1 MLKKTIGIII
11 VISLLTMLSLAFA
24 DDFSTSYSGG
34 GIESSVTG
42 TTDKL
47 PLSLPYKTQIKIKVD
62 NTTSGPDGNYYAIKP
77 SIKFHGLSPE
87 VNGTNKYFEIYK
99 GATKT
104 FEATVPYGDYNI
116 IITYRNNASYG
127 IEVTGTYLPTIKPA
141 TLTLNKGATHHLS
154 VFCADGLSQSWT
166 SSDEGIAVVQDGMVT
181 AKNTGEARIKC
192 QFGDGTESYVDI
204 SVASVEMDKTE
215 ENVHIGQQC
224 QLKLNGAS
232 GNILWSSS
240 NDEIATV
247 NQDGLVT
254 GMRAGEATITAAFMD
269 NTYTCQVSVL
279 DDLVG
284 DVQSVL
290 GKGKERVNTQ
300 LPDKFRDFA
309 TNAYTNDYILL
320 ETDDNNDVISVAL
333 LTDAQA
339 GIGKYT
345 LFGLYPGMK
354 YSTAV
359 ATVGN
364 YGWGVQ
370 KTVDEWVYFIN
381 SLMPQKKLYVTVVGD
396 KIDMI
401 ILTGWDAE
409 ASSYDQINLTLN
421 ATEKTCITDGVSLF
435 PSFQLQA
442 TLTPN
447 LPGYQALHWDSSNTS
462 VATVNENG
470 VVHCRKIGTCV
481 ITVTSA
487 VNPDI
492 KATCTVHVK
501 GTDQIKG
508 FVSRCYRLILNR
520 EADEGGLNNWT
531 ALLASGNAN
540 ASEIISCFLYSEE
553 YQNLNNTDD
562 ATVEILYNTMLDRG
576 SDPAGKDN
584 WMSYLSAGCSDL
596 SIINGFCGSQEF
608 GNICTDYGI
617 TPGSVA
623 PEQRDRNR
631 SVTAFVSRCYWQA
644 LNRSGDA
651 GGLNYWCQM
660 LLDKVQTPKEVASGF
675 VFSQEM
681 TNQNLS
687 NEALVDRMYQL
698 YLGREADPE
707 GREYWVRQLE
717 NGMTLEELNNG
728 FADSVEFQDITAGYG
743 L

>member
-1 MLKKTIGIII
+1 MEHKYYGSYEV
-11 VISLLTMLSLAFA
+11 VI
-24 DDFSTSYSGG
+24 
-34 GIESSVTG
+34 TG
-42 TTDKL
+42 
-47 PLSLPYKTQIKIKVD
+47 
-62 NTTSGPDGNYYAIKP
+62 
-77 SIKFHGLSPE
+77 E
-87 VNGTNKYFEIYK
+87 
-99 GATKT
+99 
-104 FEATVPYGDYNI
+104 
-116 IITYRNNASYG
+116 
-127 IEVTGTYLPTIKPA
+127 YLPTVKPIA
-141 TLTLNKGATHHLS
+141 LELDTGEEYQLS
-154 VFCADGLSQSWT
+154 VSCADGLSQSWT
-166 SSDEGIAVVQDGMVT
+166 SLDEGIAIVQNGLVT
-181 AKNTGEARIKC
+181 AKNA
-192 QFGDGTESYVDI
+192 GDTKIVCTFSDSSEMHVNV
-204 SVASVEMDKTE
+204 SVKPVEINSTE
-215 ENVHIGQQC
+215 EIMQPGQQF
-224 QLKLNGAS
+224 QLKLNGACGEITWS
-232 GNILWSSS
+232 GNG
-240 NDEIATV
+240 DDIASV

-254 GMRAGEATITAAFMD
+254 AQRAGEAVITATFMGKQ
-269 NTYTCQVSVL
+269 YSCVIKVL
-279 DDLVG
+279 GDISGG
-284 DVQSVL
+284 DVQSLL
-290 GKGKERVNTQ
+290 GKDKDDVNKQ
-300 LPDKFRDFA
+300 ISDKFRDFA